1 MKSLAAGGV
10 AIAVA
15 LGPPLHGAAEEL
27 FAAHMVQHLV
37 LVAVAA
43 PLFAAGLPGTALLVR
58 LPPAARR
65 SAGRWLRRAQR
76 LVPLAHAGI
85 AGLVVVWLLHVATLW
100 AWHAP
105 ASYEAALRWPALH
118 ALEHASLLLSATA
131 FWAMVLRPRDHRG
144 VGAFGALLSLF
155 AGAGQSTTLGALLT
169 LTTQPSYPSHA
180 ATAARWGL
188 TPLEDQHLAGLIM
201 WVLGGVGYLVVA
213 LVVLV
218 RVLRHERGLDARQAA
233 PAVQGGREP

>member
-43 PLFAAGLPGTALLVR
+43 PLLAAGLPGAVLLVR
-58 LPPAARR
+58 LPPTARR
-65 SAGRWLRRAQR
+65 SIGRWLRRAQR
-76 LVPLAHAGI
+76 LVPLARPHI
-85 AGLVVVWLLHVATLW
+85 AGLVGVWLLHVVILW
-100 AWHAP
+100 SWHAP
-105 ASYEAALRWPALH
+105 ALYEAALRRPALH

-131 FWAMVLRPRDHRG
+131 FWAMVLRPRDHRAA
-144 VGAFGALLSLF
+144 GAAGALLYLF
-155 AGAGQSTTLGALLT
+155 AGAGQSTALGALLT
-169 LTTQPSYPSHA
+169 LAAEPSYPRHA
-180 ATAARWGL
+180 PTAARWGL

-201 WVLGGVGYLVVA
+201 WVLGGVGYLVAA
-213 LVVLV
+213 LVVLA
-218 RVLRHERGLDARQAA
+218 RVLRHERGLPDAQAA
-233 PAVQGGREP
+233 QAMHGRREP